1 MNRCMLV
8 TVKKDKNRCQ
18 RSYFELY
25 ANRGKKKRFLTGS
38 SVAVMISQVNV

>member
-8 TVKKDKNRCQ
+8 TVKKIKTGCQ

>member
-8 TVKKDKNRCQ
+8 TVKKDKNVQ

-38 SVAVMISQVNV
+38 SVAVIISQVNL